1 MATINPGGV
10 GAAESRRD
18 PLTQDRVF
26 FSQRGGVP
34 KPPRLEGFA
43 GGEGTPNVFRLR
55 NHHAARPAPRR
66 CPGRVGRY
74 PAPYGGLQD
83 GRAPMT
89 FPATPRNVIVVAG
102 VMSLLL
108 VLTVLVS
115 LTMGAVHLPL
125 SEVWAALASPGK
137 NSEAAVIVRGIRLP
151 RILLAILVG
160 AALSVA
166 GTGLQAL
173 LRNPLADPY
182 VLGISSG
189 AALGAIVSLWIGGRM
204 AAATPLTA
212 FAGAVLTMSWVYLL
226 GRRAGRLSSY
236 TLLLAG
242 VVTASFL
249 SAMILFVLT
258 LLSTRDVRGTAF
270 WLMGDLSVV
279 TDVQIRFLSP
289 AIILAILALY
299 AFSKDLNVLLL
310 GEGEAAHLGV
320 NVARVETAVYL
331 LASLLTGLAVSVSGA
346 IGYLGLLVPHLG
358 RMLVGNDHRTLI
370 PTAAFGGAIMLVLS
384 DTLARTVVSPAELPV
399 GAVTAVAGAPVFIY
413 LLRR

>member
-1 MATINPGGV
+1 MTLFPTRRNVLLLMLAL
-10 GAAESRRD
+10 AAALLVIDLAALSLGSVHLSLREVWTGLLGTRRD
-18 PLTQDRVF
+18 
-26 FSQRGGVP
+26 
-34 KPPRLEGFA
+34 LE
-43 GGEGTPNVFRLR
+43 
-55 NHHAARPAPRR
+55 
-66 CPGRVGRY
+66 
-74 PAPYGGLQD
+74 
-83 GRAPMT
+83 
-89 FPATPRNVIVVAG
+89 
-102 VMSLLL
+102 
-108 VLTVLVS
+108 
-115 LTMGAVHLPL
+115 
-125 SEVWAALASPGK
+125 AS
-137 NSEAAVIVRGIRLP
+137 AIVRDIRLP
-151 RILLAILVG
+151 RILLAMLVG
-160 AALSVA
+160 AALAVS

-182 VLGISSG
+182 VLGVSSG
-189 AALGAIVSLWIGGRM
+189 AALGAIVALWIGGR
-204 AAATPLTA
+204 AASASPLMA

-226 GRRAGRLSSY
+226 GRRAGRMSSY

-258 LLSTRDVRGTAF
+258 MLSTRDVRGTAF

-279 TDVQIRFLSP
+279 TDAQLRFIAP
-289 AIILAILALY
+289 AIVIGIVVLY

-320 NVARVETAVYL
+320 NVVRVETAVYL

-384 DTLARTVVSPAELPV
+384 DTLARTVISPAELPV

-413 LLRR
+413 LLRRTSG